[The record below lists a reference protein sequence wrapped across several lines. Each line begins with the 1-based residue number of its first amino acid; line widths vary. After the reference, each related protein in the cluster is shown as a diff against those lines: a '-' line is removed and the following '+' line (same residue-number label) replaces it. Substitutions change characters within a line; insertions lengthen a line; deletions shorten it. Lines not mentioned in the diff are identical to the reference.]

1 MTKINLLSL
10 GFFLCVI
17 ANCRA
22 QELLRSTLSTS
33 GFSKQLSEKDG
44 AFLVQQSIGQ
54 SSVIGTSQVNG
65 VEVRQGFIQ
74 SGLKVSK
81 LIVTESDLDAVIY
94 PNPIHSELNVKFNE
108 DIDDNIFIS
117 IYDMMGRL
125 VFIDEQK
132 PQQEITLD
140 LNALS
145 SSTYAMRIVTGSK
158 QFKVNIIKR

>member
-1 MTKINLLSL
+1 MSKIVPLFICLLLSIL
-10 GFFLCVI
+10 TCS
-17 ANCRA
+17 A
-22 QELLRSTLSTS
+22 QEVLRSTLSTS
-33 GFSKQLSEKDG
+33 GFSYQVSEEDG

-94 PNPIHSELNVKFNE
+94 PNPIRSELNVKFNE
-108 DIDDNIFIS
+108 DINDQIFIS

-125 VFIDEQK
+125 VFMDEQQ

-140 LNALS
+140 LSTLS
-145 SSTYAMRIVTGSK
+145 SSTYAMRIATGSK